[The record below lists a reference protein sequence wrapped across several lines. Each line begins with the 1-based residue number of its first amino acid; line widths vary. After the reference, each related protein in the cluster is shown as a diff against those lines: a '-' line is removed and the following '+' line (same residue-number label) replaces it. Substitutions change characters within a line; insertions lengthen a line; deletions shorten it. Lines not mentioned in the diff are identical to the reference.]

1 MKAAKHL
8 NCTCFAIETFP
19 FVKHTQKFAQQ
30 AKCKLT
36 QPPFI
41 TKFRLIFIF
50 LRKLDIDGPTQFEEN
65 SDFAPRNPLDKTT
78 KKEDLIERHL
88 FYSWSKSSNLSFR
101 RGKAFIFYDERH
113 AKYTSELAT
122 TFQQLQ
128 YKTTIGSLRD
138 IEVDTC
144 NIFHILSKTKSAMA
158 YDHLTAGIFLRQGFF
173 YDGSLILCI
182 LAELEETSAGLCY
195 RDGNQLISL
204 STIVDRFCGQ
214 KCLPLIGKPKI
225 FFFLDEGTRTDGKTQ
240 EHELAV
246 GFLALKIKYYS
257 INVSVLR
264 FTIFQR
270 ACWMLRVCRRWKRQN
285 Q

>member
-8 NCTCFAIETFP
+8 NCTCFAIEKFP

-30 AKCKLT
+30 AKCEHT
-36 QPPFI
+36 STFYYN
-41 TKFRLIFIF
+41 FRLIFIF
-50 LRKLDIDGPTQFEEN
+50 LRKLDIDGPKRLEED
-65 SDFAPRNPLDKTT
+65 SDFAPRNPLDVMLEVDTPT

-101 RGKAFIFYDERH
+101 RGKAFVFYDDRH

-138 IEVDTC
+138 IEADTC
-144 NIFHILSKTKSAMA
+144 NIFNILSNTKSAMA
-158 YDHLTAGIFLRQGFF
+158 YEHLTAGIFLRQGFF

-182 LAELEETSAGLCY
+182 LAELEETSTGLCY
-195 RDGNQLISL
+195 KNENQFIPL
-204 STIVDRFCGQ
+204 SAVVDRFCGQ
-214 KCLPLIGKPKI
+214 KCLALIGKPKI
-225 FFFLDEGTRTDGKTQ
+225 FFFLDEGSRTDGKTQ

-246 GFLALKIKYYS
+246 GF
-257 INVSVLR
+257 
-264 FTIFQR
+264 
-270 ACWMLRVCRRWKRQN
+270 
-285 Q
+285 